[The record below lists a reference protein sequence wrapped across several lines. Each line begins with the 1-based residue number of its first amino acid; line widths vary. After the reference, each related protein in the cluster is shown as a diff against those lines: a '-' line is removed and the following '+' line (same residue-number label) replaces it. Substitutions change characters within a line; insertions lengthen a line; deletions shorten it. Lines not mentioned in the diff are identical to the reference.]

1 MRSDP
6 LRVTVHSLR
15 RTLGDLRLRVVLVL
29 AVVLALGTGT
39 ARAQAPT
46 PDPAPVPPPYVPPPS
61 EPYVPPPSEP
71 VQTSSTQT
79 SSSEQTSIDPA
90 QGTKAKKPSK
100 RRHREPTRPSFHR
113 IHPSF
118 AVTAPGAD
126 MRSGFQ
132 TPVLSQETLDVA
144 RVPGR
149 AALMIGLAALALLF
163 GAMALFPRSVF
174 HGLAA
179 RTRTRLSFLGR

>member
-1 MRSDP
+1 LRSDP
-6 LRVTVHSLR
+6 LRVRVHGLR
-15 RTLGDLRLRVVLVL
+15 RTLGDLRLRVVLVSAL
-29 AVVLALGTGT
+29 VLALSAGT

-61 EPYVPPPSEP
+61 EP

-79 SSSEQTSIDPA
+79 SSSAQTSVDPA
-90 QGTKAKKPSK
+90 QSTKAKKPSK

-144 RVPGR
+144 RVSGR

-163 GAMALFPRSVF
+163 AAMALLPRSVF

-179 RTRTRLSFLGR
+179 RTKTRLSLLGR